1 MRDITLDIAPG
12 ELVVCLGPSGC
23 GKTTLLR
30 LIAGFVRP
38 DAGAIRLNGED
49 VSALPTRSRE
59 CGVVFQ
65 AYALFP
71 HMRVWENVAYPLRV
85 RDVPPDERRRRAGE
99 MLELVGLA
107 GLADRLP
114 AQLSGGQQ
122 QRVALARAL
131 VFGPRALLLDEPL
144 SALDAATRAA
154 MRDEIRRIQRAQN
167 IATLLITHDQDEALS
182 LADRVVLLNEGRMVQ
197 SGSPHEIYDR
207 PADAFV
213 AGFVGRA
220 NLLDAQVVDAQTVD
234 TPIGRL
240 ATPLHGRSAGCRA
253 ARSGAP
259 GTHRV
264 GNGHDRRERVRRTS
278 VARPLFRGD
287 TAGRGRRG
295 QRQTRNRDRDARSC
309 RHDSRSARC
318 HTVSERTIR
327 RRIMR
332 TKLRSLV
339 HATTIDRR
347 GVVGKRRRRANRPRF
362 AGALRRR
369 KDALRS
375 RQEGRHGGELRHRP
389 DLGQLGG
396 RIRGVQEA
404 LSRSRDRLQRH
415 RLGGDSRR
423 ARQGAQPAAGG
434 HRILLRGLRDRCRG
448 EERGHA
454 LSSRSTSTSS
464 HPCSAIPTAS
474 GSRSTR

>member
-1 MRDITLDIAPG
+1 MSAVALERVTYYYPGTQAGVTDITLDIAPG

-38 DAGAIRLNGED
+38 DAGAIRLNAED

-85 RDVPPDERRRRAGE
+85 REVATDERRRRAAD

-107 GLADRLP
+107 GLSDRLP

-144 SALDAATRAA
+144 SALDAGTRVA

-182 LADRVVLLNEGRMVQ
+182 LADRIVLLNEGRSVQ

-220 NLLDAQVVDAQTVD
+220 NLLDARVIDAQTID

-240 ATPLHGRSAGCRA
+240 VTPPHGRAAG
-253 ARSGAP
+253 
-259 GTHRV
+259 T
-264 GNGHDRRERVRRTS
+264 
-278 VARPLFRGD
+278 
-287 TAGRGRRG
+287 
-295 QRQTRNRDRDARSC
+295 
-309 RHDSRSARC
+309 
-318 HTVSERTIR
+318 
-327 RRIMR
+327 
-332 TKLRSLV
+332 
-339 HATTIDRR
+339 
-347 GVVGKRRRRANRPRF
+347 
-362 AGALRRR
+362 ALRVLVRPER
-369 KDALRS
+369 IEVAS
-375 RQEGRHGGELRHRP
+375 ATNGAIGEN
-389 DLGQLGG
+389 
-396 RIRGVQEA
+396 VF
-404 LSRSRDRLQRH
+404 
-415 RLGGDSRR
+415 
-423 ARQGAQPAAGG
+423 AAKV
-434 HRILLRGLRDRCRG
+434 LRDRFFGATRQLEIAAG
-448 EERGHA
+448 NGRLEIETAMRDDVTQ
-454 LSSRSTSTSS
+454 LRV
-464 HPCSAIPTAS
+464 PREAIQFLNAQ
-474 GSRSTR
+474 

>member
-1 MRDITLDIAPG
+1 MPAVGLEHVSYRYPGTQAGVTDITLDIAPG

-30 LIAGFVRP
+30 LIAGFIKP

-71 HMRVWENVAYPLRV
+71 HMRVRENVAYPLRV
-85 RDVPPDERRRRAGE
+85 REVAADERRRRAAD
-99 MLELVGLA
+99 MLELVGLT
-107 GLADRLP
+107 GLSDRLP

-182 LADRVVLLNEGRMVQ
+182 LADRIVLLNEGRFVQ

-220 NLLDAQVVDAQTVD
+220 NLLDARVIDSQTID

-240 ATPLHGRSAGCRA
+240 TTPPHGRAAG
-253 ARSGAP
+253 S
-259 GTHRV
+259 
-264 GNGHDRRERVRRTS
+264 
-278 VARPLFRGD
+278 
-287 TAGRGRRG
+287 
-295 QRQTRNRDRDARSC
+295 
-309 RHDSRSARC
+309 
-318 HTVSERTIR
+318 
-327 RRIMR
+327 
-332 TKLRSLV
+332 
-339 HATTIDRR
+339 
-347 GVVGKRRRRANRPRF
+347 
-362 AGALRRR
+362 ALRVLVRPER
-369 KDALRS
+369 IEVAS
-375 RQEGRHGGELRHRP
+375 ATNGATGEN
-389 DLGQLGG
+389 
-396 RIRGVQEA
+396 VF
-404 LSRSRDRLQRH
+404 
-415 RLGGDSRR
+415 
-423 ARQGAQPAAGG
+423 AAKV
-434 HRILLRGLRDRCRG
+434 LRDRFFGATRQLEIAAG
-448 EERGHA
+448 NGRLEIETAMRDDVTQ
-454 LSSRSTSTSS
+454 LRV
-464 HPCSAIPTAS
+464 PREAIQFLNA
-474 GSRSTR
+474 R